1 MNTSNNQNGKSSG
14 WKIIIASLSVTSL
27 IGLINIFSNRDA
39 AKTGSDSNVDALLN
53 LPIPTLVPVE
63 AVDQIAPTTIT
74 TLREVAQPVITA
86 TPAKQTPGIESVVL
100 DGGSSGSKSKP
111 STSTSSS

>member
-1 MNTSNNQNGKSSG
+1 MNTSNNQNGKSGG

-53 LPIPTLVPVE
+53 LPIPTLVPVA
-63 AVDQIAPTTIT
+63 AVDQAAPTM
-74 TLREVAQPVITA
+74 TLKEVTQPVVTV
-86 TPAKQTPGIESVVL
+86 TPAKQSPVIESVVL
-100 DGGSSGSKSKP
+100 DGGGSSSGSSKP